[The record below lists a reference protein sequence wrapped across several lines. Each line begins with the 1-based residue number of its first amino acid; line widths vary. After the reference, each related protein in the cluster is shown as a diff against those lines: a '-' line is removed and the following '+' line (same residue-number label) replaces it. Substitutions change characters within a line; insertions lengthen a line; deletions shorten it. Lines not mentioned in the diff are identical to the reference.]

1 VPIRALKL
9 PKSVDA
15 TTAKNN
21 LGELLDK
28 AHFGEAPF
36 LVTKRREPWAVILGI
51 DAYEDLLDQLDTMAE
66 QISPELQKSLE
77 QSMEEYRRGD
87 VGTLEDIRR
96 ILRRKGKG
104 RA

>member
-1 VPIRALKL
+1 MPAPSLKL

-28 AHFGEAPF
+28 AHYGEFPF

>member
-1 VPIRALKL
+1 MPTPSLKL
-9 PKSVDA
+9 PRSVDA

-28 AHFGEAPF
+28 AHFGEAPL
-36 LVTKRREPWAVILGI
+36 LVTKRNDPWAVILGI

-66 QISPELQKSLE
+66 QIDPDFQRSLQQSLE
-77 QSMEEYRRGD
+77 EDRRGD
-87 VGTLEDIRR
+87 VGTMEDTRR
-96 ILRRKGKG
+96 ILRCKEKG